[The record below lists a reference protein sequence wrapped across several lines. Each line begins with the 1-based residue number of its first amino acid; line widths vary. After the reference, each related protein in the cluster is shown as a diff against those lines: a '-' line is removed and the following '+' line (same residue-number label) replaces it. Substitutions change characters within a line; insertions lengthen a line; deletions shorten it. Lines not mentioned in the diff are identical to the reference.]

1 MIPYF
6 LLLGYLSIFL
16 IFSKNVKSDLFFYLS
31 FFTLTIFSGL
41 RFDVG
46 VDFMSY
52 NQMFEDFKNDSALF
66 LFEPANMM
74 IINIINMLSID
85 YQVIFFIYSVIIM
98 SGVFYFIK
106 KLSPFKE
113 LSILLFV
120 TVGIFYFSTFN
131 GIRQWAAISIGLIAI
146 VKLIEKKHIQFLILV
161 ILATLFHLSAL
172 LLFILIFFKIR
183 FSKFYLIGIFL
194 ASIISIKFFIFLI
207 NNTKYSIYLDLL
219 RFDSQGN
226 SLLLM
231 IYILALVYTLL
242 FFKYFNK
249 NNILNTSEIVL
260 LNMNLMSILVLII
273 GYIMKIDF
281 LSLMRVN
288 MYFQIQ
294 LIIFIPMMIYK
305 LKNQQIRFMLMYL
318 GVVFL
323 FVYFFITIYKNGII
337 YNLVP
342 YKHILYNL

>member
-1 MIPYF
+1 
-6 LLLGYLSIFL
+6 
-16 IFSKNVKSDLFFYLS
+16 
-31 FFTLTIFSGL
+31 
-41 RFDVG
+41 
-46 VDFMSY
+46 MSY
-52 NQMFEDFKNDSALF
+52 HQMFEDFKNGNALF
-66 LFEPANMM
+66 LVEPANMM

-106 KLSPFKE
+106 KLSPFKK

-194 ASIISIKFFIFLI
+194 ASILSIEIFLFLM

-226 SLLLM
+226 PLLLM
-231 IYILALVYTLL
+231 IYISVLVYTLL

-249 NNILNTSEIVL
+249 NSILNTSEIVL

-281 LSLMRVN
+281 LTLMRVN

-305 LKNQQIRFMLMYL
+305 LKNQQIRFMLIYL
-318 GVVFL
+318 GIVFL
-323 FVYFFITIYKNGII
+323 FSYFFVTIYKNGII

>member
-31 FFTLTIFSGL
+31 FFTLTLFSGL

-52 NQMFEDFKNDSALF
+52 HQMFEDFKNGNALF
-66 LFEPANMM
+66 LVEPANMM

-146 VKLIEKKHIQFLILV
+146 VKLIEKKHIQFLENLPLFLKFENITIVHGGLQNHMNLDNLSKKAISFKDDIEKLGRINHQLIDRYSYTHRKLNIV
-161 ILATLFHLSAL
+161 HDHRKFLFSSWPCPTLRDKQWECIAHTSTRR
-172 LLFILIFFKIR
+172 R
-183 FSKFYLIGIFL
+183 FCAPEIY
-194 ASIISIKFFIFLI
+194 FFIFSI
-207 NNTKYSIYLDLL
+207 NPS
-219 RFDSQGN
+219 S
-226 SLLLM
+226 S
-231 IYILALVYTLL
+231 
-242 FFKYFNK
+242 
-249 NNILNTSEIVL
+249 
-260 LNMNLMSILVLII
+260 
-273 GYIMKIDF
+273 
-281 LSLMRVN
+281 
-288 MYFQIQ
+288 
-294 LIIFIPMMIYK
+294 
-305 LKNQQIRFMLMYL
+305 
-318 GVVFL
+318 
-323 FVYFFITIYKNGII
+323 
-337 YNLVP
+337 
-342 YKHILYNL
+342 

>member
-31 FFTLTIFSGL
+31 FFTLTLFSGL

-46 VDFMSY
+46 VDFMFY

-98 SGVFYFIK
+98 FGVFYFIK
-106 KLSPFKE
+106 KLSPLKE

-172 LLFILIFFKIR
+172 LLFIFIFFKIR

-281 LSLMRVN
+281 LTLMRVN

-305 LKNQQIRFMLMYL
+305 LKNQQIRFMLIYL
-318 GVVFL
+318 GIVFL
-323 FVYFFITIYKNGII
+323 FSYFFVTIYKNGII